1 VDIFKMEMYE
11 QQPEGEVERTF
22 GDLTVTE
29 KAYSVGLVAFDIGK
43 VCIIEMFHRLATLS
57 EKE

>member
-1 VDIFKMEMYE
+1 MEMYE